1 MKREG
6 LRAGTLLPERGNMKL
21 RAFITVAF
29 FVWVA
34 VFPAH
39 AGYNDDPFSLDP
51 NAVPTTPGG
60 FSGSGRS
67 VSEREAISPIYTAAE
82 IRLLKARLRQLEAK
96 VAREERALKAIAKTG
111 RVKCLEHHFKNSLSA
126 SSHRHLL
133 IGARKSG
140 NWPATAGRKSLSKPQ
155 HFMRCGAAARHP
167 CKRFIW
173 WR

>member
-1 MKREG
+1 
-6 LRAGTLLPERGNMKL
+6 MKL
-21 RAFITVAF
+21 TPLLVAAVC
-29 FVWVA
+29 VWFA
-34 VFPAH
+34 AAPAD

-67 VSEREAISPIYTAAE
+67 VAGEREVAAPIYTAAE
-82 IRLLKARLRQLEAK
+82 IRLLKARLKQLEEK
-96 VAREERALKAIAKTG
+96 VARGERALSRIRREG
-111 RVKCLEHHFKNSLSA
+111 IKCHEHHFKNSLSA
-126 SSHRHLL
+126 SSLRRSP

-140 NWPATAGRKSLSKPQ
+140 NWPASAGRKSLIRPQ
-155 HFMRCGAAARHP
+155 HSMRCGAAARHP